1 MTKFFTIPPPFC
13 VSKIH
18 FLQFGM
24 HLQKKWH
31 KTLTNIHTKLFN
43 DLLVCKIIT
52 TSTAKSFIYI
62 PNCHYSFWYA
72 KFKQISLYKISPCI
86 PNYIIEKMVCIF
98 NKKLTFEKKQIHTK
112 LIIQN
117 LVCKLSR
124 KLSQNHKKIH
134 TKLHN
139 SPLVCIY
146 PKKDIKLPQIY
157 IPKSTFHILIC
168 IFTVSM
174 LKYFHKTF

>member
-1 MTKFFTIPPPFC
+1 MIDMNQTQQCQNSSFFPDFA
-13 VSKIH
+13 
-18 FLQFGM
+18 
-24 HLQKKWH
+24 
-31 KTLTNIHTKLFN
+31 
-43 DLLVCKIIT
+43 
-52 TSTAKSFIYI
+52 STKSFIYI
-62 PNCHYSFWYA
+62 PNLYYSFWYA

-124 KLSQNHKKIH
+124 NLSQNHKKIH

-139 SPLVCIY
+139 SHLVCIY

-157 IPKSTFHILIC
+157 IPKSTF
-168 IFTVSM
+168 
-174 LKYFHKTF
+174 TFWYAFSLFLC